1 MAKSSKFQRQAKKV
15 WQQVMKGV
23 RFVWRQ
29 TIVYNLI
36 FGAAAVL
43 LFSWLLSQAF
53 SEFFRCRYLIQD
65 SLDMP
70 SFMCN
75 GERFRVAG
83 VTIVDIPGLSSVMD
97 TPLEW
102 IRRGVLWV
110 VLFFGIVISGYAT
123 FIINNTKKVVR
134 LLSFNKQEW
143 AALLATMRIFITI
156 LFLFLLLFFFLI
168 R

>member
-1 MAKSSKFQRQAKKV
+1 MAKRSKVKRSAKKI
-15 WQQVMKGV
+15 WGQVMKGV
-23 RFVWRQ
+23 GFVWKR
-29 TIVYNLI
+29 TIIYNIIL
-36 FGAAAVL
+36 GAGVIL

-123 FIINNTKKVVR
+123 FIINNTKKVAR
-134 LLSFNKQEW
+134 LLTFNKQEW
-143 AALLATMRIFITI
+143 KALLSTMRLFITI
-156 LFLFLLLFFFLI
+156 LFLFLLLFFGLI